1 MGLLG
6 GFFLFLFSK
15 ISVMLFLLLLFK
27 FSIKL
32 CLIELFSTAVWR
44 LAGGFGS
51 EWEERGGV
59 RASKQNVTHR
69 ALACPLHT
77 AAHKEGQYLRG
88 VCSTKSSVEISV
100 SRNANNKGYLYL
112 SVSLSEIRAFIRL
125 PCSVVVNAMVGM
137 HVKLHCAPNTPFFV
151 VIIVLK

>member
-100 SRNANNKGYLYL
+100 SRNANKGYLYV
-112 SVSLSEIRAFIRL
+112 SVSLSEILKYEHLSGFLAVLLSMQWWECVWNYTVL
-125 PCSVVVNAMVGM
+125 P
-137 HVKLHCAPNTPFFV
+137 TPHSLLLPLF
-151 VIIVLK
+151 

>member
-1 MGLLG
+1 MWLLG

-15 ISVMLFLLLLFK
+15 ISVMLFIWLLFK

-59 RASKQNVTHR
+59 RASKQNMPPR
-69 ALACPLHT
+69 ALPCPLHT
-77 AAHKEGQYLRG
+77 AAHEEGQFLRG
-88 VCSTKSSVEISV
+88 VYSAKRSVEISV
-100 SRNANNKGYLYL
+100 SRKANKGYLYL
-112 SVSLSEIRAFIRL
+112 SVSLSEILKYEHLSGFLAVLLSMQWRECMWNYAVL
-125 PCSVVVNAMVGM
+125 P
-137 HVKLHCAPNTPFFV
+137 TPHSLLLPLF
-151 VIIVLK
+151 